1 MCCSSS
7 NFVIVR
13 RCALLSTPKTA
24 IFFLFQKRFLL
35 FSLTTVKQQENWS
48 SGSSFNSKNAGSFH
62 DPAAMAHTKSLK
74 DEESDADW
82 LKKRASSSVAQKKQS
97 VASAEYLQKMIEEF
111 PDLRPCVQE
120 ARRLLAGN
128 DPEQL
133 TRFQQAQFTDRLAMY
148 TSGLASKRLM
158 QTQREQSSAKKFT
171 QDGTPT
177 GENYWMEAGNI
188 LSSPSVPGYL
198 KDELLEDLQKERE
211 DTSPA
216 FIKPTKEE
224 FNPCDEVQYADHLRK
239 QKKRLF
245 DGVDIKHV

>member
-1 MCCSSS
+1 M
-7 NFVIVR
+7 
-13 RCALLSTPKTA
+13 
-24 IFFLFQKRFLL
+24 
-35 FSLTTVKQQENWS
+35 
-48 SGSSFNSKNAGSFH
+48 NSKNTDSFH
-62 DPAAMAHTKSLK
+62 YPATVTNDKPLK
-74 DEESDADW
+74 NEESVAEW
-82 LKKRASSSVAQKKQS
+82 LKRRANSSVAQKKQS
-97 VASAEYLQKMIEEF
+97 VTSAEYLQKMVEEF

-158 QTQREQSSAKKFT
+158 QTQREESSAKKFT

-188 LSSPSVPGYL
+188 LASPSVPGYL
-198 KDELLEDLQKERE
+198 KDEVLEDLQKERE

-216 FIKPTKEE
+216 FTKPTKEQ
-224 FNPCDEVQYADHLRK
+224 FFPSDEVQYADHLRK
-239 QKKRLF
+239 QKRRLF
-245 DGVDIKHV
+245 DGVDIKSF